1 MRIVEGGLR
10 MNEFNVNYE
19 RLLMTPGPTMIDER
33 VRQAMA
39 RPIVNPDLDPTF
51 FAQYR
56 TLCSRIG
63 QLMGTKNDVFI
74 LSAEGL
80 LGLEAAVCSLV
91 EPGTQV
97 LVLAN
102 GYFGEGFGGFVE
114 MYGGECIYL
123 RGAYDQVLSAEEVEA
138 VCQKYPN
145 IRVAT
150 MVHCETPSGLL
161 NPVAELVEPL
171 KARGII
177 TIVDAVASL
186 GGEHCAADAWGVD
199 VMLGGSQKVLSA
211 PPGLALISISPAAW
225 ELMLNREHPIR
236 SYYLNLLKW
245 RELWLERSEF
255 PYTPSI
261 SDIYALDKAVE
272 LLLAEGEQAVID
284 RHFRVAEATR
294 NALRAAGL
302 ELFPQPGAEANTVT
316 AFRVPTG
323 IDEGQFRT
331 LLWEQYGVMMA
342 GSWGDLA
349 GKIWRIGHMGYNARA
364 EYMMAF
370 FAAFEAAAKQVGI
383 PLITSPL
390 AAFAAQ
396 L

>member
-1 MRIVEGGLR
+1 MDR
-10 MNEFNVNYE
+10 FDANYE
-19 RLLMTPGPTMIDER
+19 RLLMTPGPTMVDER

-39 RPIVNPDLDPTF
+39 KPIVNPDLDPVF

-56 TLCSRIG
+56 DLCRRIG
-63 QLMGTKNDVFI
+63 QLMGTQNDVFI

-102 GYFGEGFGGFVE
+102 GYFGEGFGSFVE

-123 RGAYDQVLSAEEVEA
+123 RGAYDQLLEA
-138 VCQKYPN
+138 DEIEAMLRKHPN

-150 MVHCETPSGLL
+150 LVHCETPSGLL
-161 NPVAELVEPL
+161 NPMAELLEPL

-177 TIVDAVASL
+177 TIVDAVSSI
-186 GGEHCAADAWGVD
+186 GGEPCAADDWGVD
-199 VMLGGSQKVLSA
+199 IMLGGSQKALSA
-211 PPGLALISISPAAW
+211 PPGLALVSVSPAAW
-225 ELMLNREHPIR
+225 EFMLQRKQPIR

-272 LLLAEGEQAVID
+272 LLFAEGTQAVID

-294 NALRAAGL
+294 NALRAAGFV
-302 ELFPQPGAEANTVT
+302 LFPQPGAEANTVT
-316 AFRVPTG
+316 AFRTPPG
-323 IDEGQFRT
+323 IDESRFRT
-331 LLWEQYGVMMA
+331 ILWEEYGVMMA

-349 GKIWRIGHMGYNARA
+349 GKVWRIGHMGYNARI

-370 FAAFEAAAKQVGI
+370 FAAFEAAAEKAGI
-383 PLITSPL
+383 PLVTSPL
-390 AAFAAQ
+390 AAFCAQ